1 MKRIIGHVLEY
12 LASNKERGCMLW
24 KKTVVIWGGLPAMCY
39 TVADT
44 ITVPQGMFYVLDR
57 ATGKRYKAAR
67 TKDEAMEN
75 WKAGWLQ

>member
-1 MKRIIGHVLEY
+1 MYWNTWLVIRKGAVCY
-12 LASNKERGCMLW
+12 GKDGCHMG
-24 KKTVVIWGGLPAMCY
+24 VLPAMCY

-57 ATGKRYKAAR
+57 ATGKRYKAAP

>member
-1 MKRIIGHVLEY
+1 M
-12 LASNKERGCMLW
+12 
-24 KKTVVIWGGLPAMCY
+24 GGVLPAMCY
-39 TVADT
+39 TIADT

-57 ATGKRYKAAR
+57 ATGMRYKAAP

>member
-1 MKRIIGHVLEY
+1 MEKDVCHMGALH
-12 LASNKERGCMLW
+12 
-24 KKTVVIWGGLPAMCY
+24 AMCY

-67 TKDEAMEN
+67 TKEEAKEN
-75 WKAGWLQ
+75 WKSGRLQ

>member
-1 MKRIIGHVLEY
+1 MEKDVCHMG
-12 LASNKERGCMLW
+12 A
-24 KKTVVIWGGLPAMCY
+24 LPAMCH

-67 TKDEAMEN
+67 TKEEAKEN
-75 WKAGWLQ
+75 WKSGRLQ

>member
-1 MKRIIGHVLEY
+1 MGV
-12 LASNKERGCMLW
+12 
-24 KKTVVIWGGLPAMCY
+24 LPAMCY

-57 ATGKRYKAAR
+57 ATGKRYKAAP